1 MSDKKEERLA
11 KARRQLTFGAKQCDE
26 ANIAAWEPTDPAEC
40 VSKCFYAF
48 ENAVVAAAMALGIPW
63 KKNHRKKSHL
73 AAKLFD
79 TGKVTKNI
87 CELLIELNDVRKDIS
102 YGEAGPMLADIDLTD
117 LLSDLEDY
125 LSQVESLINEVEV
138 SD

>member
-1 MSDKKEERLA
+1 MPKDDRVA
-11 KARRQLTFGAKQCDE
+11 KARKQLTLATKQCDE
-26 ANIAAWEPTDPAEC
+26 ACITAWEPTDPAEC

-48 ENAVVAAAMALGIPW
+48 ENAVVAASMALGIPW
-63 KKNHRKKSHL
+63 EKNHRKKANL
-73 AAKLFD
+73 AAELFGAGKL
-79 TGKVTKNI
+79 TKNI
-87 CELLIELNDVRKDIS
+87 RELLVKLNDVRKDIS
-102 YGEAGPMLADIDLTD
+102 YGEAGPTLADINLDD